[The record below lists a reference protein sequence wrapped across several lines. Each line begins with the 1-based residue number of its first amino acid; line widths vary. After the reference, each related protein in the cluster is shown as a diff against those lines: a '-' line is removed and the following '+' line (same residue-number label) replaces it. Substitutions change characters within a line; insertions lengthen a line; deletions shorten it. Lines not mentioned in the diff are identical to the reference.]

1 MLSKYVA
8 PAADADDILTV
19 DVRDEPAA
27 VLKAVAEKLALDV
40 SSVTAAIEFATA
52 YEAVVP
58 SIKRPAYG
66 GISIPAVDITPV
78 FEILGPLGDKYPK
91 KELHITTKYL
101 GNEMDPVWFLD
112 AIKRLGQSQSVTI
125 TELVYDDKAATAR
138 VSGDFACCNAH
149 PHITLALAKG
159 VQATYSNTLLES
171 TTATR
176 IPVHI
181 VLTGKH
187 FFG

>member
-8 PAADADDILTV
+8 PIADADDVLTV
-19 DVRDEPAA
+19 DVRDEPAV
-27 VLKAVAEKLALDV
+27 VLTAVAEKLAQDV
-40 SSVTAAIEFATA
+40 SSVTAALEFATA

-58 SIKRPAYG
+58 AIKRPVYG
-66 GISIPAVDITPV
+66 GISIPATDMKQV
-78 FEILGPLGDKYPK
+78 FEMLGPLGDKFSK
-91 KELHITTKYL
+91 KEFHITTKYL

-112 AIKRLGQSQSVTI
+112 AIKRLGQSESVTI
-125 TELVYDDKAATAR
+125 TELVYDDKGAAAR
-138 VSGDFACCNAH
+138 VVGDFESCNAH

-159 VQATYSNTLLES
+159 AQATYSNALLES
-171 TTATR
+171 TTASR

-181 VLTGKH
+181 SLTGKH